1 MKNILL
7 LLFLA
12 MGTLSFAKS
21 TSQTVEQIIKDHHAT
36 NNYKNYEVTT
46 ADDNDKSSEGGVI
59 EYYSRNGELKKVVTK
74 YYGESGKSITEY
86 YVKNNNV
93 YFVYDAD
100 YHYNV
105 PSYIDKT
112 FDKKK
117 TEIKEKRYYFDSDG
131 NLIRYI
137 DENKKII
144 EDKKKL
150 HYIQEEIHKNIEEV
164 LLKNKTHKNY

>member
-21 TSQTVEQIIKDHHAT
+21 TSQIVEQIIKDHHAT
-36 NNYKNYEVTT
+36 NNYKNYAVTT

-59 EYYSRNGELKKVVTK
+59 EYYSRNGELKKIVTK
-74 YYGESGKSITEY
+74 YYGEGGKSITEY

-93 YFVYDAD
+93 YFIYDAD
-100 YHYNV
+100 YHYNA

-117 TEIKEKRYYFDSDG
+117 TKIKEKRYYFDPDG
-131 NLIRYI
+131 ILVRYI
-137 DENKKII
+137 DENKITY
-144 EDKKKL
+144 EDRNIL
-150 HYIQEEIHKNIEEV
+150 ENIE
-164 LLKNKTHKNY
+164 NNITYPWD

>member
-59 EYYSRNGELKKVVTK
+59 EYYSKNGELKKIVTK
-74 YYGESGKSITEY
+74 YYGEGGKSITEY
-86 YVKNNNV
+86 YVKNNNI
-93 YFVYDAD
+93 YFVYDAN
-100 YHYNV
+100 YHYNA
-105 PSYIDKT
+105 PFYADKT
-112 FDKKK
+112 FNKKK

-144 EDKKKL
+144 EDKEKL
-150 HYIQEEIHKNIEEV
+150 HYIEKEVRKNIKEV
-164 LLKNKTHKNY
+164 LLKK

>member
-1 MKNILL
+1 MKNILF

-36 NNYKNYEVTT
+36 NNYKNYAVTT
-46 ADDNDKSSEGGVI
+46 VDNDGKSSEGGVI
-59 EYYSRNGELKKVVTK
+59 EYYSKNGELKKIVTK
-74 YYGESGKSITEY
+74 YYGEGGKSITEY

-93 YFVYDAD
+93 YFVYSVD
-100 YHYNV
+100 YHYNA

-117 TEIKEKRYYFDSDG
+117 TEIKEKRYYFGSDG

-150 HYIQEEIHKNIEEV
+150 HYIEKEIHKNIEEV
-164 LLKNKTHKNY
+164 LLKK

>member
-1 MKNILL
+1 MKKIVL

-21 TSQTVEQIIKDHHAT
+21 TSQTVEQIIKDHRTT

-59 EYYSRNGELKKVVTK
+59 EYYSRNGKLKKIVTK

-93 YFVYDAD
+93 YFVYHAD
-100 YHYNV
+100 YHYNAPLYV
-105 PSYIDKT
+105 NET
-112 FDKKK
+112 LDKKK
-117 TEIKEKRYYFDSDG
+117 TEIKEKRYYFDSG
-131 NLIRYI
+131 INLIRYI

-150 HYIQEEIHKNIEEV
+150 HYIQEEIHKNIEEI

>member
-1 MKNILL
+1 MKKIVL

-21 TSQTVEQIIKDHHAT
+21 TSQIVEQIIKDHRTT

-59 EYYSRNGELKKVVTK
+59 EYYSKNGELKKIVTK

-93 YFVYDAD
+93 YFVYNAD
-100 YHYNV
+100 YHYNAPLYV
-105 PSYIDKT
+105 NET
-112 FDKKK
+112 LGKKK
-117 TEIKEKRYYFDSDG
+117 TEIKEKRYYFDSDR

-150 HYIQEEIHKNIEEV
+150 HYIQEEIHKNIEEI
-164 LLKNKTHKNY
+164 LLKK

>member
-21 TSQTVEQIIKDHHAT
+21 TSQIVEQIIKDHHAT

-59 EYYSRNGELKKVVTK
+59 EYYSRNGELKKIVTK
-74 YYGESGKSITEY
+74 YYGEGGKSITEY

-93 YFVYDAD
+93 YFVYNAN
-100 YHYNV
+100 YHYNAPLYV
-105 PSYIDKT
+105 NES
-112 FDKKK
+112 
-117 TEIKEKRYYFDSDG
+117 
-131 NLIRYI
+131 
-137 DENKKII
+137 
-144 EDKKKL
+144 
-150 HYIQEEIHKNIEEV
+150 
-164 LLKNKTHKNY
+164 

>member
-1 MKNILL
+1 MKSIVL

-21 TSQTVEQIIKDHHAT
+21 TSQIVEQIIKDHHAT

-74 YYGESGKSITEY
+74 YYGEGGKSITEY

-100 YHYNV
+100 YHYNA
-105 PSYIDKT
+105 PFYMEEI

-131 NLIRYI
+131 NLVRYI
-137 DENKKII
+137 DENKKTT
-144 EDKKKL
+144 EDKEKL
-150 HYIQEEIHKNIEEV
+150 SYIEEEIHKTIEEV
-164 LLKNKTHKNY
+164 FLKK

>member
-1 MKNILL
+1 MKNIVL

-21 TSQTVEQIIKDHHAT
+21 TSQAVKQIIKDHNAT
-36 NNYKNYEVTT
+36 NNYKNYQITT

-59 EYYSRNGELKKVVTK
+59 EYYSRNGELKKIVTK

-93 YFVYDAD
+93 YFVYNAN
-100 YHYNV
+100 YHYNAPLYV
-105 PSYIDKT
+105 NET
-112 FDKKK
+112 LDKKK
-117 TEIKEKRYYFDSDG
+117 TKIKEKRYYFDSDG

-144 EDKKKL
+144 EDKEKL
-150 HYIQEEIHKNIEEV
+150 HYIEKEVRKNIKEV
-164 LLKNKTHKNY
+164 LLKK